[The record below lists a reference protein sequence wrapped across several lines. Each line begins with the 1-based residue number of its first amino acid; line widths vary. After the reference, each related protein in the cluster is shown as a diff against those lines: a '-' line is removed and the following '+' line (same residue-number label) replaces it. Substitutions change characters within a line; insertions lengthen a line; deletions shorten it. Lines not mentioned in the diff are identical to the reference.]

1 MSKTA
6 AMVDFNLL
14 NETGRPSLK
23 FWETLKKNF
32 KLKGKRKQNQSKDR
46 TK

>member
-6 AMVDFNLL
+6 AMMVEID
-14 NETGRPSLK
+14 ETGRPSMK

-32 KLKGKRKQNQSKDR
+32 KLKGKRKQNQPKDK